1 MIESTRN
8 AMSLFGMSLSGV
20 LTTGAT
26 HPLVAGE
33 SFLG

>member
-1 MIESTRN
+1 MIESTRMAQSLV
-8 AMSLFGMSLSGV
+8 AMPLSGV

-26 HPLVAGE
+26 CLPVAGE